1 MLIAGLDFETT
12 GVDPHNDRVIEVGAV
27 LYDWDTRLP
36 IRMISELVK
45 TDVPLTEEITEITG
59 ITELDLHRFGM
70 ADHEAMGR
78 LCEIIDPASYV
89 MAHFGAEFD
98 KHFYQSWSER
108 TFWPERLQPWLD
120 TAVDIVYPERIK
132 TRNLRHLAAEHGFLN
147 PFSHRAVF
155 DVLTMLQIASQYDL
169 EAIIKR
175 AAEPIIYFEAVV
187 KYEHKDK
194 AKERG
199 YRWHAPTKKWW
210 KSMKQS
216 DFYRESEECGFPLLT
231 LSYNPEKAAL

>member
-1 MLIAGLDFETT
+1 VLIAGLDFEAT
-12 GVDPHNDRVIEVGAV
+12 GINPQEDRVIEVGAV
-27 LYDWDTRLP
+27 LFDWDTKQP
-36 IRMISELVK
+36 IRMVSELVLS
-45 TDVPLTEEITEITG
+45 DVSITEEITQITG
-59 ITELDLHRFGM
+59 ITESDLHRFGVTEDCAM
-70 ADHEAMGR
+70 TRLYEAIDRAD
-78 LCEIIDPASYV
+78 YV
-89 MAHFGAEFD
+89 MAHFGTEFD
-98 KHFYQSWSER
+98 RPLYQSWAKR
-108 TFWPERLQPWLD
+108 IDWPERPEPWLD
-120 TAVDIVYPERIK
+120 SAIDIVYPARIK

-231 LSYNPEKAAL
+231 LSYNPGKAGL